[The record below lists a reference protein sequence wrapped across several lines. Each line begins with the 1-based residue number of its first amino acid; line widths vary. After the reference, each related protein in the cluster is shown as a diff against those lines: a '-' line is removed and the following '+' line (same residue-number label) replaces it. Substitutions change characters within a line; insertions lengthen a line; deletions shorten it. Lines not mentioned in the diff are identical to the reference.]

1 LAASGTLASFT
12 NTGSRMART
21 TSLRRQHDD
30 ILKDIATFAALL
42 KRAPGQAAG
51 ASLLEQLSALS
62 GKIKVHLAMEDNVLY
77 PELLAAANQQTRTT
91 AAAFK
96 KEMGGIGAALGAF
109 RERWKTADDVSADLP
124 EFAREAGAVMEQLK
138 QRIQRENSGLYPLAD
153 EL

>member
-1 LAASGTLASFT
+1 
-12 NTGSRMART
+12 MART

-30 ILKDIATFAALL
+30 ILKDIATFAVLL
-42 KRAPGQAAG
+42 KPAPRPATG

-77 PELLAAANQQTRTT
+77 PELLAAADPQTRTT

-96 KEMGGIGAALGAF
+96 KEMGGIGAAFAAF
-109 RERWKTADDVSADLP
+109 RERWNTADAISANLAA
-124 EFAREAGAVMEQLK
+124 FAREASNVLEQLN
-138 QRIQRENSGLYPLAD
+138 QRIQRENGSLYPLAD